1 MTTARDVHIP
11 QATIGISPK
20 VIAATI
26 SGLVLY
32 LLALL
37 LDTPIPA
44 ELEQLANITG
54 MIAAAYIAP
63 PGAVPVPR
71 VGTPND
77 ELIGTVEPPR

>member
-32 LLALL
+32 LLAQL
-37 LDTPIPA
+37 LDTIPT
-44 ELEQLANITG
+44 ELEQLANVAG

-63 PGAVPVPR
+63 PGAVPIPR

-77 ELIGTVEPPR
+77 ELIGTTEPPR